1 MWSGTTLKFFSLPIR
16 NGMSVTN
23 LADLL
28 DILSKKYSWKNVTD
42 SSTPL
47 VWDVV
52 GIGGLSSM
60 AKFQLR
66 LHKFGN
72 TPMTTVSMPRH
83 VDAGTESSQTGYY
96 AKAGSASWQFGNP
109 FDTLTNFEEQ

>member
-1 MWSGTTLKFFSLPIR
+1 MWSGITLKFFSLPIR

-52 GIGGLSSM
+52 GIGSLSSM

-66 LHKFGN
+66 L
-72 TPMTTVSMPRH
+72 
-83 VDAGTESSQTGYY
+83 A
-96 AKAGSASWQFGNP
+96 A
-109 FDTLTNFEEQ
+109 